1 MDGGLTEIFLGVTA
15 GAFSPL
21 ALFAAWEMLHR
32 TKAGHPGDELHHG

>member
-21 ALFAAWEMLHR
+21 AVFAAWEMLLR
-32 TKAGHPGDELHHG
+32 TKTRHTV

>member
-1 MDGGLTEIFLGVTA
+1 MDGGLTDIFLGVTV

-32 TKAGHPGDELHHG
+32 TKTTHTD